1 MPDYRLLFG
10 MVEGERRPGRPAGR
24 WIDDSLKRCAKNLRD
39 EAAMTEDRIQWR
51 RFVNSL
57 YGPC

>member
-1 MPDYRLLFG
+1 LFG

-39 EAAMTEDRIQWR
+39 AAAMTEDRIHWR
-51 RFVNSL
+51 RFVNSP